1 MKKVPDFRSG
11 IFRYEQEVFTLN
23 RQFTEEEMHAADCLQ
38 EMQRIIS
45 QLHITDETFLEDTKS
60 KLSRLK
66 ELLNELEK
74 YTME

>member
-1 MKKVPDFRSG
+1 M
-11 IFRYEQEVFTLN
+11 N

-60 KLSRLK
+60 QLSRLK
-66 ELLNELEK
+66 ELLIELEK